1 MGLQYQEEMMP
12 ATKSKLTEIK
22 FDISESNRE
31 KLVDLLNQSLANT
44 ADLVSQVK
52 QAHWNVKGMHFWE
65 LHKLFDAVYESLEEY
80 VDTIAE
86 RVTTLGG
93 SANGTVR
100 MAAANSKLSEFPK
113 DLASGEE
120 FVTAVRDRLA
130 SYASTVRSNI
140 DKSEELDDPTTADLY
155 TEISRVVDLQLY
167 FLESHLH

>member
-1 MGLQYQEEMMP
+1 MGLQYQEEIMP

-22 FDISESNRE
+22 IDISESNRE

-52 QAHWNVKGMHFWE
+52 QAHWNVKGMNFWQ
-65 LHKLFDAVYESLEEY
+65 LHLLFDSVYEAIEVY

-93 SANGTVR
+93 VANGTVR
-100 MAAANSKLSEFPK
+100 MAASSSKLSEFPK
-113 DLASGEE
+113 NLSSGEE

-130 SYASTVRSNI
+130 SYVETIRADI
-140 DKSEELDDPTTADLY
+140 DKSENLDDPTTADLY
-155 TEISRVVDLQLY
+155 TEITREADKQLY

>member
-1 MGLQYQEEMMP
+1 MP

-22 FDISESNRE
+22 FDISDESRE
-31 KLVDLLNQSLANT
+31 QLVDLLNQSLANT

-52 QAHWNVKGMHFWE
+52 QAHWNVKGMNFWQ
-65 LHKLFDAVYESLEEY
+65 LHELFDVVYKAIEEY

-93 SANGTVR
+93 VANGTVR
-100 MAAANSKLSEFPK
+100 MAAANSDLKEFPA
-113 DLASGEE
+113 DLTSGKE

-130 SYASTVRSNI
+130 SYAATVRANI

-155 TEISRVVDLQLY
+155 TEISREVDKHLY